1 MFALVDV
8 LLAYAGINNNI
19 ARYCRS
25 RIGCLSDLNLSQKGF
40 SNVASCGTKE
50 RNGYCVEG
58 IDTGVSCSRELR
70 TQLINIKCR

>member
-1 MFALVDV
+1 MFALADV
-8 LLAYAGINNNI
+8 LLAYAGINNNV

-58 IDTGVSCSRELR
+58 IDTGVSVVWSCVL
-70 TQLINIKCR
+70 N